1 MSQSKVV
8 SLIARNTVPVALNL
22 YEIRDQKDAAGDFFR
37 QVQKQRP
44 GQYQGLYLASPD
56 GKVLASHQ
64 QYKADRPWAAQLIA
78 DLEPGLRAF
87 GDILPRDFSRTDP
100 LPFRGVGKRDDGSV
114 TLAIYLRNSI
124 KGIPIREL
132 PNPTIDSLTLSPKE
146 LSEFAP
152 PRLELGATWKLSE
165 ALSRKFSR
173 LLGPSNED
181 SMPRP
186 HEVTAFNIAAKLDRG
201 ENGVAILIY
210 QGSLVGGHLNAAKK
224 QTKGRVNIV
233 GAGRYHVKTQ
243 QMLSLVWVAD
253 GIYNG
258 APPYDHDVGYSAV
271 VEWVRERR

>member
-1 MSQSKVV
+1 M
-8 SLIARNTVPVALNL
+8 PVAVNL
-22 YEIRDQKDAAGDFFR
+22 YEIRAQKDAGGDFFR

-44 GQYQGLYLASPD
+44 GQYQGLYLVSPD

-64 QYKADRPWAAQLIA
+64 QFKSEKTWTNELIA

-87 GDILPRDFSRTDP
+87 GDIKPRDFTRTDP

-124 KGIPIREL
+124 KNIPIREL
-132 PNPTIDSLTLSPKE
+132 PNPTIDSLTLSAKE

-152 PRLELGATWKLSE
+152 PRLELGAAWKLSE
-165 ALSRKFSR
+165 ELSRKFSR

-186 HEVTAFNIAAKLDRG
+186 HEVTAFNIVAKLDRG
-201 ENGVAILIY
+201 ENGVAIVTY

-233 GAGRYHVKTQ
+233 GVGRYHVKTQ

-253 GIYNG
+253 GVYNG
-258 APPYDHDVGYSAV
+258 PPPYDYDVGYSGV
-271 VEWVRERR
+271 VEWVRERK